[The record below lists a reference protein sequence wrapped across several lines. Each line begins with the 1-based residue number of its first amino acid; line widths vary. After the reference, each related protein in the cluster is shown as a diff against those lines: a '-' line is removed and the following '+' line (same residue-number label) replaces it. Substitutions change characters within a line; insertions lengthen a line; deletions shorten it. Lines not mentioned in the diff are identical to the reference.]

1 MFIQGK
7 PAPLAASAIL
17 TIAGGAVAENAP
29 PLLYDPQQLPA
40 QRGQVQFTLTARGNV
55 DGLILSDG
63 TDVKTPPHL
72 STALAYSVKAG
83 DAVTIHGRHA
93 AALPLVQAVSMSEEA
108 TCCAVVDSGPPG
120 PGHRP

>member
-93 AALPLVQAVSMSEEA
+93 AVSMSEEA